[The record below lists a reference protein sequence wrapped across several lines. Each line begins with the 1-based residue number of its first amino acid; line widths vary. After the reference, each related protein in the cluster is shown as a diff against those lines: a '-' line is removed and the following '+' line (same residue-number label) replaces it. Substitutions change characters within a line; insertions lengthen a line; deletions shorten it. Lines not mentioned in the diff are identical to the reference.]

1 MIENAISVCVNYDD
15 YLMHTLPSNRRFF
28 TNFYIITDTK
38 NEKILKPLV
47 DQYDIKLVITN
58 RFYEEGASFNKGKAI
73 NVALKKISPGWV
85 CHLDA
90 DIILPSNFEPS
101 NLEEDTIYGLPRKM
115 CPTVK
120 DFIKFTQ
127 DKKVADIWDNGES
140 FGLNKITTTAV
151 RRDILLDHL
160 KKKPEDSDKYIS
172 FFPIGYFQLFY
183 HQPHTRYPE
192 NASDASW
199 SDVLFAVKWKK
210 MKELPYFAIHLPIVN
225 GKTSDNWW
233 GRKSGKFNPDFVS

>member
-38 NEKILKPLV
+38 NEKTLKPLV
-47 DQYDIKLVITN
+47 DQYDIKLVVTN
-58 RFYEEGASFNKGKAI
+58 RFYEGGASFNKGKAI

-90 DIILPSNFEPS
+90 DIILPENFKAD

-115 CPTVK
+115 CPNIEEFK
-120 DFIKFTQ
+120 KFTR
-127 DKKVADIWDNGES
+127 DRSTADNWPPGES
-140 FGLNKITTTAV
+140 FGLNKATTTAV
-151 RRDILLDHL
+151 RRNILIEHL
-160 KKKPEDSDKYIS
+160 KRKPEEAHRYIP

-183 HQPHTRYPE
+183 HHPGLRYPE
-192 NASDASW
+192 NALDASW
-199 SDVLFAVKWKK
+199 SDVLFAVKWDK
-210 MKELPYFAIHLPIVN
+210 MKELDYNAVHLPILE
-225 GKTSDNWW
+225 GKVSDNWW
-233 GRKSGKFNPDFVS
+233 GRKTAKFDPDIKD